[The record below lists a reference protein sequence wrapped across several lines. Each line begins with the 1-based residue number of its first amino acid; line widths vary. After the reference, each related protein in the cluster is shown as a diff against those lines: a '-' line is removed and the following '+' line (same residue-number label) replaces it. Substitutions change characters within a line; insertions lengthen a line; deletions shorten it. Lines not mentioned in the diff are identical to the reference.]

1 MPWPCKK
8 HPEVKNKRV
17 MKKELILTKDGYHS
31 LYVPQLNETYH
42 SVHGSVAEALHVFIK
57 NGLNYNTKA
66 KLNILEIG
74 FGTGLNT
81 LLTLLHSDEK
91 KIHYTG
97 LEPYPIS
104 EEIFSKLNYRGLFE
118 TDQETFLNLHFSE
131 WEKDIKLSDR
141 FTLNKSENKL
151 QEFEGKNKFDVIYFD
166 AFAPEKQEEMWTEDV
181 FKKCY
186 NLLKKDGYLVT
197 YCAKGVVKR
206 TLKSVGFE
214 IENLKGPP
222 RKREMIRAHKTT
234 FQK

>member
-8 HPEVKNKRV
+8 NPEVKNKRV
-17 MKKELILTKDGYHS
+17 MKKELILTKDGSHS

-42 SVHGSVAEALHVFIK
+42 SVHGSVAESLHVFIK
-57 NGLNYNTKA
+57 NGLNYNTKV

-91 KIHYTG
+91 QIYYTG

-104 EEIFSKLNYRGLFE
+104 EEIFSKLNFSELVD
-118 TDQETFLNLHFSE
+118 TDKEIFLNLHLSE

-141 FTLNKSENKL
+141 FTLHKSKNKL

-206 TLKSVGFE
+206 TLRSAGFIVE
-214 IENLKGPP
+214 SLEGPP
-222 RKREMIRAHKTT
+222 RKREMIRANKLPNN
-234 FQK
+234 